1 MTEKGTGNAQPG
13 ACVDDLP
20 RCFILDTLGSG
31 GTGTRYPV
39 LIKLETIVDI
49 MIYNQFENKTPIMG
63 VHGSADCMFSSRG
76 CIVTSTVMNK
86 YRQVS
91 LLKQETT
98 GSEQ

>member
-20 RCFILDTLGSG
+20 RCFILAFSSG

-86 YRQVS
+86 YGQVS

>member
-49 MIYNQFENKTPIMG
+49 MIYNQF
-63 VHGSADCMFSSRG
+63 
-76 CIVTSTVMNK
+76 
-86 YRQVS
+86 
-91 LLKQETT
+91 
-98 GSEQ
+98 